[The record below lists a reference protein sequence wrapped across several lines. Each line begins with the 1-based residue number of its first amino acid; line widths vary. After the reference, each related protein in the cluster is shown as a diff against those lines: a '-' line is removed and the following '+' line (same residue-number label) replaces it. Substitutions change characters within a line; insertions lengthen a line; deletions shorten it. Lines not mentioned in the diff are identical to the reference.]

1 MGDTNTGFGDSR
13 ATDSVVEPS
22 SPVENCSFTP
32 RWPITTR
39 SATRAWSQISLAT
52 MPVASVV
59 SQGTPRS
66 AQRLLNVSSST
77 RPRSRSASRIL
88 AEKSR
93 YGSKPSEPEMS
104 CRKEPSIE
112 TTSMT
117 CRPRTVA
124 RTRSASQRAYC
135 RAASACSEPSSAT
148 RIVLIMAGRPWPP
161 LTPARAR
168 VQGRPL
174 QTAGGP
180 LRGEAAMSRRDEA
193 LCEELKE
200 VARRLGMQV
209 REEVLLRD
217 VGYRVR
223 SGACRVRGDD
233 VVFLDRNLPADER
246 VQVLVDALAGR
257 DLEAVYLTP
266 AARRLLERRA
276 RAPSGTTSRACSSA
290 PRGTSPSRSSTRRSR
305 R

>member
-1 MGDTNTGFGDSR
+1 MGETNTGFGDLR

-66 AQRLLNVSSST
+66 AQRLVNVSSST

-209 REEVLLRD
+209 RE

-276 RAPSGTTSRACSSA
+276 RAAG
-290 PRGTSPSRSSTRRSR
+290 
-305 R
+305 